1 MPPILDSCDLFIVEE
16 WTRVDRGERKNGRLY
31 PVAPRLNAEVSESV
45 WRALSD
51 ESEQS
56 GDSLST
62 VVDRALATAFDL
74 ERHSLFQVSTSNALV
89 QGVFSGAVTVAGPEA
104 KWRFRTRDFRRS
116 RRRADHARR
125 GLLPGHWRRSGHLT
139 TGRRPGALRGGH
151 PFPPRSEP
159 AHGPG
164 LLGRSDESL
173 DASRPSE
180 NLFVGIRVDGR
191 FERLSLRAACAA
203 ESGENLLEATAHQS
217 EFTIVQEEGTLVG
230 FWAPLYARAVNV
242 PGYHFHFISEDRTS
256 AGICSTWTRILSRSG
271 IHVESE
277 LHIAIPET
285 EEFLTAD
292 LSGDH
297 QEALHQAE
305 DGGTTERGDL
315 RELRM

>member
-1 MPPILDSCDLFIVEE
+1 
-16 WTRVDRGERKNGRLY
+16 
-31 PVAPRLNAEVSESV
+31 VAPRLNADVSETV
-45 WRALSD
+45 WKALLD
-51 ESEQS
+51 ESEQT
-56 GDSLST
+56 GDTLST

-89 QGVFSGAVTVAGPEA
+89 QGVFSGAVTVRELKG
-104 KWRFRTRDFRRS
+104 KGDFGLGTFDGLDGELIMLDEVCY
-116 RRRADHARR
+116 RATGGGVITSPSDDARVPFAVVTHFQPD
-125 GLLPGHWRRSGHLT
+125 LSLTVAPGSLADLT
-139 TGRRPGALRGGH
+139 TA
-151 PFPPRSEP
+151 
-159 AHGPG
+159 
-164 LLGRSDESL
+164 L

-180 NLFVGIRVDGR
+180 NLFVGIRATGQ

-217 EFTIVQEEGTLVG
+217 EFRVVDIEGTLVG

-242 PGYHFHFISEDRTS
+242 PGYHFHFLSNDRDLGGHVLDMQT
-256 AGICSTWTRILSRSG
+256 GPLEVG

-305 DGGTTERGDL
+305 TGQAPRNE
-315 RELRM
+315 

>member
-1 MPPILDSCDLFIVEE
+1 MADFGSLAPMP
-16 WTRVDRGERKNGRLY
+16 
-31 PVAPRLNAEVSESV
+31 PRLNAEISESV
-45 WRALSD
+45 WKALSD
-51 ESEQS
+51 EAEQT
-56 GDSLST
+56 GDSLSA

-89 QGVFSGAVTVAGPEA
+89 QGVFQGAVTVQDLKRNG
-104 KWRFRTRDFRRS
+104 DFGLGTFEGLDGELIMLDGVCY
-116 RRRADHARR
+116 RATGGGVVTSPPDDARVPFAVVTHFQPD
-125 GLLPGHWRRSGHLT
+125 LTLT
-139 TGRRPGALRGGH
+139 TEAGSLTDLTTA
-151 PFPPRSEP
+151 
-159 AHGPG
+159 
-164 LLGRSDESL
+164 L

-180 NLFVGIRVDGR
+180 NLFVGIQASGQ

-217 EFTIVQEEGTLVG
+217 EFRVVDIEGTLVG

-242 PGYHFHFISEDRTS
+242 PGYHFHFLSKDRDLGGHVLDMV
-256 AGICSTWTRILSRSG
+256 AGPLEVG

-285 EEFLTAD
+285 EEFLAAD

-305 DGGTTERGDL
+305 TGQVSRNE
-315 RELRM
+315 

>member
-1 MPPILDSCDLFIVEE
+1 M
-16 WTRVDRGERKNGRLY
+16 T
-31 PVAPRLNAEVSESV
+31 PRLNADVSESV
-45 WRALSD
+45 WRAVFK
-51 ESEQS
+51 ESEQT

-89 QGVFSGAVTVAGPEA
+89 QGVFQGTVTVGELKRNGDFGLGTFEGLDGELIMLDGVCYRATGGGVVTSPPDDA
-104 KWRFRTRDFRRS
+104 RVPFAVVTHFRSDS
-116 RRRADHARR
+116 
-125 GLLPGHWRRSGHLT
+125 SLT
-139 TGRRPGALRGGH
+139 TSPGSLADLTTALDG
-151 PFPPRSEP
+151 
-159 AHGPG
+159 
-164 LLGRSDESL
+164 
-173 DASRPSE
+173 SRPSE
-180 NLFVGIRVDGR
+180 NLFVGIRAEGR

-217 EFTIVQEEGTLVG
+217 EFTVVQEEGTLIG

-242 PGYHFHFISEDRTS
+242 PGYHFHFISEDRS
-256 AGICSTWTRILSRSG
+256 LGGHLLDMEAGPLDVG

-285 EEFLTAD
+285 EEFLAAD

-305 DGGTTERGDL
+305 TGKAPRSE
-315 RELRM
+315 

>member
-1 MPPILDSCDLFIVEE
+1 M
-16 WTRVDRGERKNGRLY
+16 
-31 PVAPRLNAEVSESV
+31 

-51 ESEQS
+51 EAEQS
-56 GDSLST
+56 GDPLST

-89 QGVFSGAVTVAGPEA
+89 QGVFRGAVTVRELKRNG
-104 KWRFRTRDFRRS
+104 DFGLGTFEGLDGELIMLDGVCY
-116 RRRADHARR
+116 RATGGGVVTSPPDDARVPFAVVTHFHPD
-125 GLLPGHWRRSGHLT
+125 LSLTADPG
-139 TGRRPGALRGGH
+139 
-151 PFPPRSEP
+151 
-159 AHGPG
+159 
-164 LLGRSDESL
+164 SL
-173 DASRPSE
+173 ADMTKTLDVSRPSE
-180 NLFVGIRVDGR
+180 NLFVGIRADGR
-191 FERLSLRAACAA
+191 FDRLSMRAACAA

-217 EFTIVQEEGTLVG
+217 EFAVVQVEGTLIG

-242 PGYHFHFISEDRTS
+242 PGYHFHFISKDRGLGGHVLDME
-256 AGICSTWTRILSRSG
+256 AGALDVG

-305 DGGTTERGDL
+305 TGKAPRSE
-315 RELRM
+315 

>member
-1 MPPILDSCDLFIVEE
+1 M
-16 WTRVDRGERKNGRLY
+16 
-31 PVAPRLNAEVSESV
+31 APRLNAEVSESV

-51 ESEQS
+51 EAEQS

-62 VVDRALATAFDL
+62 VIDRALSTAFEL

-89 QGVFSGAVTVAGPEA
+89 QGVFQGAVTVQDLKRNG
-104 KWRFRTRDFRRS
+104 DFGLGTFDGLDGELIMLDGVCY
-116 RRRADHARR
+116 RATGGGAVSTPPDDARVPFAVVTHFHPD
-125 GLLPGHWRRSGHLT
+125 LSLT
-139 TGRRPGALRGGH
+139 TD
-151 PFPPRSEP
+151 P
-159 AHGPG
+159 AS
-164 LLGRSDESL
+164 LADLAEFL
-173 DASRPSE
+173 DAARPSE
-180 NLFVGIRVDGR
+180 NLFVGIRATGQ
-191 FERLSLRAACAA
+191 FERLSMRAACAA

-217 EFTIVQEEGTLVG
+217 EFSVVQEEGTLVG

-242 PGYHFHFISEDRTS
+242 PGYHFHFISEDRRLGGHVLDME
-256 AGICSTWTRILSRSG
+256 AGPLEVG

-305 DGGTTERGDL
+305 TGKASRSG
-315 RELRM
+315 